1 MIQIQNTNKKY
12 GKDSVIKNVSLNIEK
27 GKLTT
32 FIGPNGAGK
41 TTLLNMVGRLIPF
54 DNGEIIIEGQ
64 KIQDWNQN
72 ELAKKIAILKQKN
85 TMNARITVRELL
97 AFGRFPHKK
106 GKIGPKCR
114 ELIRQSLKYLGLEEL
129 EHTYLSDLSGGQ
141 LQRAFIGMVLC
152 QDTEYI
158 LLDEPLNNLD
168 MKYGV
173 QIMNILRNLVDDLG
187 RTVVI
192 VLHDVNYA
200 ATYADNIIAFKN
212 GEKFIDDSTD
222 KVIQKDVIDELFD
235 MDIEIIEH
243 NNHRY
248 CLYYED
254 KCNSFVKN
262 TKKLNEFQKAIR
274 SK

>member
-1 MIQIQNTNKKY
+1 MIQIQKVNKFY
-12 GKDSVIKNVSLNIEK
+12 GNKSVLKNVSLNIEK
-27 GKLTT
+27 GKLTAL
-32 FIGPNGAGK
+32 IGPNGAGK
-41 TTLLNMVGRLIPF
+41 TTLLNMIGRLTPF
-54 DNGEIIIEGQ
+54 ENGKIIIDDTE
-64 KIQDWNQN
+64 INNWDQN
-72 ELAKKIAILKQKN
+72 ELAKKLAILKQAN

-114 ELIRQSLKYLGLEEL
+114 ELIRHSLKYLGLEDL
-129 EHTYLSDLSGGQ
+129 EHTYLTDLSGGQ

-187 RTVVI
+187 RTVVV
-192 VLHDVNYA
+192 VLHDINYA
-200 ATYADNIIAFKN
+200 ATYADHIIAFKN
-212 GEKFIDDSTD
+212 GEKFIDGLTERVVKKS
-222 KVIQKDVIDELFD
+222 VIDELFD

-243 NNHRY
+243 NRQKY
-248 CLYYED
+248 CLYYKDRSNRFIKDTQE
-254 KCNSFVKN
+254 
-262 TKKLNEFQKAIR
+262 LYEFQKVVNQ
-274 SK
+274 